1 MTKKKSLGDRL
12 REEILKKN
20 KSVRSF
26 SLEADIVPQQMQNYL
41 TSQFVPGGL
50 VLQKLS
56 EMGININYVLTGND
70 ISSHK
75 YPSRYNDF
83 PVLSKIGN
91 PASEKYEMEADDRA
105 FFNYPV
111 KEKCFAIIVRG
122 DSMQPSLEDGDLVLV
137 DPNLIPNENDIVAI
151 RFTDGDQIIK
161 RLKSSS
167 KNEIQL
173 TSDNKIFD
181 PLVINKNKIDLLA
194 PIVHL
199 HRILKRD
206 R

>member
-12 REEILKKN
+12 RDEILKKN

-26 SLEADIVPQQMQNYL
+26 SLEAEIVPQQMQNYL

-56 EMGININYVLTGND
+56 EMGINVNYVLTGND
-70 ISSHK
+70 TSSHK

-83 PVLSKIGN
+83 PVLSKIG
-91 PASEKYEMEADDRA
+91 SLDSGKYEMEADDRA

-122 DSMQPSLEDGDLVLV
+122 DSMQPALEDGDLVLV
-137 DPNLIPNENDIVAI
+137 DANLIPNKNDIVAV
-151 RFTDGDQIIK
+151 RFIDGDQIIK
-161 RLKSSS
+161 RLKSSTKS
-167 KNEIQL
+167 EVHLI
-173 TSDNKIFD
+173 SDNKTFD
-181 PLVINKNKIDLLA
+181 PLVINRSKIDLLA

-206 R
+206 